1 MKIIIALFVFC
12 YINTSYSQQNTI
24 IQDTVEKSYFTTN
37 SMEELMNKFVALP
50 CGISAKDSMNIVLDK
65 LDNFLKNYVPD
76 PKYSDDK
83 YALASCRESLKGVKE
98 GGYGIGAVLI
108 DDKGNILTSAHN
120 EQIQLNRSDLHG
132 EMTLLT
138 NFEQSEKAKAY
149 MNGYTYK
156 KGVWLFTSLAP
167 CPMCF
172 MRIVSEAELDAKYSS
187 PDLNY
192 GLITTECLPPSYKNV
207 VSKHKVE
214 QGNCSTVLQK
224 MGHLLA
230 FYTFLDGRGTYKNV
244 SKSDIK

>member
-1 MKIIIALFVFC
+1 MKIVAIIFLMCSISSSHA
-12 YINTSYSQQNTI
+12 QQNTR

-50 CGISAKDSMNIVLDK
+50 CGITVKDSMNMVLDK

-83 YALASCRESLKGVKE
+83 FALASCRESLKGVKE

-108 DDKGNILTSAHN
+108 DDKGNILAYGHN
-120 EQIQLNRSDLHG
+120 EQIQQNRSDLHG

-156 KGVWLFTSLAP
+156 KGVWLFTSLEP
-167 CPMCF
+167 CPMCSI
-172 MRIVSEAELDAKYSS
+172 RIASGELDAKYST
-187 PDLNY
+187 PDPD
-192 GLITTECLPPSYKNV
+192 GGMITQACLPPSWRDLIA
-207 VSKHKVE
+207 KHKFQ
-214 QGNCSTVLQK
+214 QGNCSPLLQK

-230 FYTFLDGRGTYKNV
+230 LYTFLDGRGRYKNV
-244 SKSDIK
+244 SE